1 MDIRQPSDDALI
13 GVVRE
18 EWGRLLAALTYQY
31 GDLSQAED
39 ALQDVVEIAYRR
51 WPVTGVPDNP
61 AAWLMT
67 TARRR
72 IIDQLRRA
80 QTLRAKLPL
89 LAFSAFTTTLE
100 DTIIDTEE
108 IPDERLR
115 LIFTCCH
122 PALNQEAQIA
132 LTLRTLGGLS
142 TTEIAHALLIAEPTV
157 GQRISRAKRKIRE
170 AGIPFETP
178 EGADLPDRLDTVLH
192 VLYLIYNEGYVASE
206 GALLL
211 RIDLSTEAIRLA
223 RVLVRLMPDEPEGIG
238 LLALM
243 LLNDARRDARI
254 DSNGE
259 LVTLDQQD
267 RTRWNR
273 SSIIEGTGLGRSRTA
288 NATPRSLSASGG
300 NQRAT
305 LPGGNRR
312 RY

>member
-1 MDIRQPSDDALI
+1 MDIRQPSIDALV

-18 EWGRLLAALTYQY
+18 EWGRLLAALTYQF

-39 ALQDVVEIAYRR
+39 ALQDVVEAAYRR
-51 WPVTGVPDNP
+51 WPVTGVPENP

-67 TARRR
+67 SARRR
-72 IIDQLRRA
+72 LIDHIRRT
-80 QTLRAKLPL
+80 QTLNAKLPL
-89 LAFSAFTTTLE
+89 LATELFEKE
-100 DTIIDTEE
+100 DMDIDTEE

-142 TTEIAHALLIAEPTV
+142 TTEIAHALLISEPTV

-192 VLYLIYNEGYVASE
+192 ALYLIYNEGYVASE
-206 GALLL
+206 GALLF

-238 LLALM
+238 L
-243 LLNDARRDARI
+243 
-254 DSNGE
+254 S
-259 LVTLDQQD
+259 
-267 RTRWNR
+267 R
-273 SSIIEGTGLGRSRTA
+273 SCS
-288 NATPRSLSASGG
+288 
-300 NQRAT
+300 
-305 LPGGNRR
+305 
-312 RY
+312 